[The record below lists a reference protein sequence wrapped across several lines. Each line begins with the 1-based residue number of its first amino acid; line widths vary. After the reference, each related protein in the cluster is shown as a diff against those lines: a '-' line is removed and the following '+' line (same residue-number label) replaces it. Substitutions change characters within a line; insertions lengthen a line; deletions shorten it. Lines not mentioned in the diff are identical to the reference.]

1 MNKKQV
7 YTSEDA
13 QTLEQRLRESPLAS
27 GKQRGLVWKTLK
39 KEGLDAALKIVD
51 SAVKRIKLQAPV
63 PYQIWGA
70 EGIDENTLNQMN
82 HAAKLP
88 ISVKG
93 ALMPDAH
100 LGYGLP
106 IGGVMATEGAV
117 IPYAVGVDI
126 ACRMKLTVFAMGEN
140 ALHKHDDLLKD
151 SLTKQTRFGMGAQF
165 EKGNYSQHAVMDNPD
180 WNATPLLQGLVGT
193 AQKQLGSSGG
203 GNHFVEWGLF
213 TLDKGDKVLGI
224 QDAGTYLALLSH
236 SGSRGA
242 GSKIANYYSKLAMSE
257 RVGLPDTV
265 KHLAWFDMD
274 SELGQ
279 EYWLSMQLAGEFAS
293 ANHAVIHER
302 IANHTGFEVLAQVE
316 NHHNFAWKEQVDGKE
331 VIVHRKGAT
340 PAGRDVLGIIP
351 GSMGDPGF
359 VIRGKGNEDAL
370 NSASHGAG
378 RKMSRRQAIKTIS
391 RKEQADYLKKQ
402 GIQLIGGGLDESPQA
417 YKSIH
422 DVMQAQSDLVHVVG
436 QFDPKI
442 VRMADD

>member
-1 MNKKQV
+1 MSKKQK
-7 YTSEDA
+7 YSSEDA
-13 QTLEQRLRESPLAS
+13 QKLDQTLRESPLAS
-27 GKQRGLVWKTLK
+27 GKQRKLVWKTFK
-39 KEGLDAALKIVD
+39 KEGLDAALKIVE
-51 SAVKRIKLQAPV
+51 SATKQIQLQPPV
-63 PYQIWGA
+63 PYQIWGS
-70 EGIDENTLNQMN
+70 EGIDENTLKQMKQ
-82 HAAKLP
+82 AASLP

-106 IGGVMATEGAV
+106 IGGVMATEDAV
-117 IPYAVGVDI
+117 MPYAVGVDI
-126 ACRMKLTVFAMGEN
+126 ACRMKLTVYAIGDE
-140 ALHKHDDLLKD
+140 ALYKHEDLLKD
-151 SLTKQTRFGMGAQF
+151 SLMKETRFGAGAQF
-165 EKGNYSQHAVMDNPD
+165 EKGNLSEHPVLDSPD
-180 WNATPLLQGLVGT
+180 WNATRLLEGLIGT

-213 TLDKGDKVLGI
+213 TLDKGDNVLGV

-236 SGSRGA
+236 SGSRGV
-242 GSKIANYYSKLAMSE
+242 GYKIANHYSKLAMSE
-257 RVGLPDTV
+257 RAGLPESV
-265 KHLAWFDMD
+265 KHLAWFEMD
-274 SELGQ
+274 SELGR

-293 ANHAVIHER
+293 ANHAVIHDR
-302 IANHTGFEVLAQVE
+302 ITKATGFEVLAQVE

-359 VIRGKGNEDAL
+359 VIRGKGSEESV

-378 RKMSRRQAIKTIS
+378 RKMSRRQAIKTIK
-391 RKEQADYLKKQ
+391 REQQINYLKQQ
-402 GIQLIGGGLDESPQA
+402 GIQLLGGGLDESPQA

-422 DVMQAQSDLVHVVG
+422 DVMEAQQDLVHIVG